1 MMASHYGTP
10 MATKML
16 LEEGADP
23 RLKNHL
29 GLSALD
35 FAQNGPN
42 KAETTLYLQIFL
54 ASWNAR
60 YPFKP

>member
-1 MMASHYGTP
+1 

-23 RLKNHL
+23 GLKNHL

-35 FAQNGPN
+35 FAQYGPH
-42 KAETTLYLQIFL
+42 KEESTSYIQAFL

-60 YPFKP
+60 YPVKP